1 MDLMLTLASL
11 SSFFV
16 LIVAWVA
23 LPNTMEDAVKAEPAT
38 NAIPAAAAI
47 S

>member
-11 SSFFV
+11 SSFFL

-23 LPNTMEDAVKAEPAT
+23 LPNTVDDAVEAQPAT
-38 NAIPAAAAI
+38 NAIPAGAAI